1 MCFIVGILDVEL
13 HSVAEGLARLDCWGW
28 EVSAWAR
35 LLDKWIADLI
45 PCNLINIIIYFGF
58 NFLDFN
64 VVGKLYFLLNSRR
77 NTARSWRNGA
87 LWRWRYSWNVIE
99 VVLKLRKVR
108 VLSWRKRRL
117 TQPSG
122 GWGQNWRSLEA
133 HLSAG
138 IGTETVGAGWWDCCV
153 PVGTFRSL
161 LDFRLGY
168 LHVPD
173 LDDFVMLRICIVS
186 HHWCW

>member
-13 HSVAEGLARLDCWGW
+13 HSVAEGLACLDCWGW
-28 EVSAWAR
+28 DVFALAR

-45 PCNLINIIIYFGF
+45 PCNVINILIYFGF
-58 NFLDFN
+58 DFLDFN
-64 VVGKLYFLLNSRR
+64 VVGKLYFLLNSRG
-77 NTARSWRNGA
+77 NTAGRWRRAA

-99 VVLKLRKVR
+99 LILKLLKVS
-108 VLSWRKRRL
+108 VLSWRNPRL
-117 TQPSG
+117 LRPSG

-138 IGTETVGAGWWDCCV
+138 IDSSVVGAGWWDCCI
-153 PVGTFRSL
+153 PVGSSHRL
-161 LDFRLGY
+161 LGFGVGY
-168 LHVPD
+168 LHMPD
-173 LDDFVMLRICIVS
+173 LDDFVMPEICIVF